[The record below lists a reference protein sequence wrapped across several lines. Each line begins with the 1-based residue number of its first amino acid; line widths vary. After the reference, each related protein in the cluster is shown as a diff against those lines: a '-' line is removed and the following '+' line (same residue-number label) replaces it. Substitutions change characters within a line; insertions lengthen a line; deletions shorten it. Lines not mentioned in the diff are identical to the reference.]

1 MPDPDLS
8 RMTYDRK
15 RLEETLRGVLMDI
28 YLHWPELPEE
38 VRQEV
43 DRLRQE
49 LARDLPN
56 LTSPNDRGNR
66 IIQFLEALERIPEVV
81 QIARDTFLAG
91 KLAGPVR
98 GFGGPDAGATDSLVE
113 WLTADPVWIYDPL
126 ASMRGEHAGAIVSP
140 PGTGTSEPEERV
152 VPEEMAV
159 PEEIAGPEAEEGQ
172 AVDLHTKVEFPE
184 QVRPRSEHPLI
195 VQLTLDRPKA
205 SRIDETVTVVFPEPQ
220 EPEMVEVRVTAPGF
234 SERTGVWSRT
244 MAVYAYQDSQPAV
257 FLLRAGDQTGDHR
270 ITVDFYHR
278 GRNVGSF
285 AFLTQVSAFGPTG
298 RTRGGPGGTPVA
310 GEERTSP
317 QPLRPFPGLALPDQP
332 PPPVDVELRIV
343 TGNQANSLH
352 FTLHSALAHVGYHWR
367 DMGSVTLTAA
377 NPGQYVEALFQ
388 ELSQLAAQP
397 VDELSEAD
405 ARVKEDRIRAIGEQL
420 FQDLFPEKLRRE
432 YWRLKR
438 LREAGKIRSL
448 LITSDEPWIPWELVR
463 PYEVDPDTDEE
474 REDDFLA
481 GGFQLTR
488 WLAGRGPADR
498 VQIRAAR
505 LVAPV
510 LDLAFVEEEVAYFRD
525 RLPQAGVQVGPP
537 VATRQEVLAL
547 LRQGGV
553 QLLHFAAHGRF
564 DPAQADRSPLTLQD
578 GVITP
583 EDFSGSQARGLRR
596 DHPLIFLNTC
606 HSARVAFVL
615 TRLGGWAEKLVAEL
629 GVSAFIGT
637 HWEVNDLLAA
647 EFATQFYGNLHR
659 GQPLGQAFH
668 NARLAI
674 RKRQP
679 ANPTWLAYTLYGDP
693 NSRVLLGSGS
703 TGNGHEPGSV
713 PGPPEP

>member
-15 RLEETLRGVLMDI
+15 RLEETLSQVLLTI
-28 YLHWPELPEE
+28 YRHWPELPED

-43 DRLRQE
+43 ERLRRE
-49 LARDLPN
+49 LARDLAN
-56 LTSPNDRGNR
+56 LARPNDRGNR
-66 IIQFLEALERIPEVV
+66 IIQFLEALEQIPAILA
-81 QIARDTFLAG
+81 IARDELLAG

-98 GFGGPDAGATDSLVE
+98 GFGGPGDEATDTLVKR
-113 WLTADPVWIYDPL
+113 LTMDPALVYGAQ
-126 ASMRGEHAGAIVSP
+126 ASMRGDREVGMA
-140 PGTGTSEPEERV
+140 
-152 VPEEMAV
+152 AV
-159 PEEIAGPEAEEGQ
+159 PEEAGPEPQETGEEAGQ
-172 AVDLHTKVEFPE
+172 AVDFHTRVEFPE

-195 VQLTLDRPKA
+195 VQLTLLKPKA
-205 SRIDETVTVVFPEPQ
+205 SRIDETVTIAFPEPQ

-244 MAVYAYQDSQPAV
+244 MAVYAAQDSQPAV

-285 AFLTQVSAFGPTG
+285 AFQTQVSAFGPTG
-298 RTRGGPGGTPVA
+298 RTRGGAGAIPLA
-310 GEERTSP
+310 GEERPSP
-317 QPLRPFPGLALPDQP
+317 QPLRPFHGLALPDQP

-343 TGNQANSLH
+343 TGNQDNQLH

-367 DMGSVTLTAA
+367 EMGSVTLTAA

-397 VDELSEAD
+397 VDQLSEAD
-405 ARVKEDRIRAIGEQL
+405 ARVNADRIRAIGEQL

-432 YWRLKR
+432 YWRLQK
-438 LREAGKIRSL
+438 LRQAGRIRSL

-463 PYEVDPDTDEE
+463 PYEDDPDTGEE
-474 REDDFLA
+474 RGDDFLA

-488 WLAGRGPADR
+488 WLAGRGPADQVR
-498 VQIRAAR
+498 IQAAR

-510 LDLAFVEEEVAYFRD
+510 LDLAFVEEEVAYFRE
-525 RLPQAGVQVGPP
+525 RLPQAGVQVGSPI
-537 VATRQEVLAL
+537 ATRQEVLAL

-564 DPAQADRSPLTLQD
+564 DPVQADRSPLTLQD
-578 GVITP
+578 GVVTP

-596 DHPLIFLNTC
+596 ERPVIFLNTC

-647 EFATQFYGNLHR
+647 EFATQFYENLQR

-674 RKRQP
+674 RERQP

-693 NSRVLLGSGS
+693 NSRVILGAGPS
-703 TGNGHEPGSV
+703 GNGHEPASS
-713 PGPPEP
+713 PAPPAP